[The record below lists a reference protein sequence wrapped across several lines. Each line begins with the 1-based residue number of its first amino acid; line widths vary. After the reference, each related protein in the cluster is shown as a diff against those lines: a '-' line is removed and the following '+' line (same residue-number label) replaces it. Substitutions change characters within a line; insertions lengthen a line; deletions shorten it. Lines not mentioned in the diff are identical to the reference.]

1 MKRDM
6 DLIRELMLLLE
17 ERPVPAVGIEWL
29 APETLQVAGRSV
41 EEIGYHLSLLEQA
54 GFIEAGGADTLG
66 MRLGNGIAFRGL
78 SWTGH
83 DFLDSVRRPDVW
95 EKTKAAAARVGG
107 YTVDILVAAAK
118 AYAQQKITEFVHGP
132 H

>member
-1 MKRDM
+1 M
-6 DLIRELMLLLE
+6 
-17 ERPVPAVGIEWL
+17 A
-29 APETLQVAGRSV
+29 APPEALQVAGRSA

-78 SWTGH
+78 SWAGH
-83 DFLDSVRRPDVW
+83 DFLESVRRPEVW
-95 EKTKAAAARVGG
+95 DWTKTAAAKVGG
-107 YTVDILVAAAK
+107 YTVDILVATAK
-118 AYAQQKITEFVHGP
+118 AYAQQKFTELLHGQ